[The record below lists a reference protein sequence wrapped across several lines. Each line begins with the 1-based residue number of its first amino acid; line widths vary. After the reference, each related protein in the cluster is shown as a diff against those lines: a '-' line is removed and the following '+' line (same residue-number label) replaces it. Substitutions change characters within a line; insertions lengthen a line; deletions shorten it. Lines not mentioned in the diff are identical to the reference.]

1 MKIHLQIERVVLD
14 GVPVDQ
20 PRLLRKALEQELAS
34 RLMEGGLSPDLRS
47 GGAVP
52 RVRGGAIELGQGS
65 NPARLGSQ
73 IAGAVYRGIG
83 AKK

>member
-1 MKIHLQIERVVLD
+1 MKIHLHIERVVLD

-20 PRLLRKALEQELAS
+20 PRLLRKALEQELAN

-52 RVRGGAIELGQGS
+52 SVRGGAIELSQRS
-65 NPARLGSQ
+65 HPTRLGSQ
-73 IAGAVYRGIG
+73 IADAVYRGIG
-83 AKK
+83 ARK

>member
-1 MKIHLQIERVVLD
+1 MKIHLHIERVVLD

-20 PRLLRKALEQELAS
+20 PRILRKALAHELTS
-34 RLMEGGLSPDLRS
+34 RLMEGGLLPELHS

-52 RVRGGAIELGQGS
+52 HVRGGAIELSQRS
-65 NPARLGSQ
+65 NAARLGSQ

-83 AKK
+83 ARK